1 LSSNP
6 PRFSILCWL
15 QAKLDT
21 QYGAHLLI
29 SIHDLMQEML

>member
-1 LSSNP
+1 
-6 PRFSILCWL
+6 L